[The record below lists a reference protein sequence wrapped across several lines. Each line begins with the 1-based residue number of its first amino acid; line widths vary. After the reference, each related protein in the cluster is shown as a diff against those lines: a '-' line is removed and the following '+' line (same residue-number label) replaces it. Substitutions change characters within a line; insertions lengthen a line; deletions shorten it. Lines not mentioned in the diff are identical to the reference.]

1 MGEPYFFYPFMKHWE
16 TYLQK
21 QNREWFTQLLPDDFL
36 ADRIVIIPCY
46 NEPEIEDTLESVG
59 KCNFPASPT
68 IVLVVINSGVQ
79 SSTESIDQNHK
90 TYQQMLIYASEHSSE
105 QLLFV
110 PVIYENLPRK
120 HAGVGLARKIGMDL
134 AIDYF
139 FRTRNPNGVLIS
151 LDADCTVSS
160 NFMVRISES
169 FSHDKALCCTIHNF
183 HHRVENNDLI
193 IENAI
198 RQYESYLRY
207 FENALR
213 YTGFP
218 YYYHTIGSAF
228 AITADAYVRVGGMGR
243 QQGGEDFYFLQK
255 IFQIGKTELLDDV
268 FVFPMAR
275 FSNRVPFGT
284 GPALQKIIA
293 ENDGLMQVYSFDAFV
308 SLRQF
313 FDLKDSFFGMS
324 QEDILQ
330 QIKTLSPALQQF
342 IAENDILSD
351 IQDCNANSSTLKSFQ
366 KRFFHH
372 FNAFKIIKYLNFAHQ
387 NAFQLESLK
396 INIDKYS
403 KIIGF

>member
-1 MGEPYFFYPFMKHWE
+1 MKHWE

-21 QNREWFTQLLPDDFL
+21 QNREWFIQLLPYEFL
-36 ADRIVIIPCY
+36 AERIVIIPCC
-46 NEPEIEDTLESVG
+46 NEPNIEETLESIC
-59 KCNFPASPT
+59 KCNLPDSPT
-68 IVLVVINSGVQ
+68 IVFVVINSGVQ
-79 SSTESIDQNHK
+79 SCMETIDQNHK
-90 TYQQMLIYASEHSSE
+90 TYRQIQIYASEHSSE
-105 QLLFV
+105 RLLFV

-139 FRTRNPNGVLIS
+139 FRTGNPDGILIS

-169 FSHDKALCCTIHNF
+169 FSRDKKLCCTVHNF
-183 HHRVENNDLI
+183 YHRVENNDPI
-193 IENAI
+193 IKNAI
-198 RQYESYLRY
+198 RQYESYLKY

-213 YTGFP
+213 FTGFP

-228 AITADAYVRVGGMGR
+228 AVSADAYVRVGGMGR

-255 IFQIGKTELLDDV
+255 IFQIGKTEMLDDV

-275 FSNRVPFGT
+275 FSDRVPFGT

-293 ENDGLMQVYSFDAFV
+293 ENDGLMKVYSFDAFV
-308 SLRQF
+308 SLQQF
-313 FDLKDSFFGMS
+313 FDLKDSFFGES
-324 QEDILQ
+324 QELISQRIKILH
-330 QIKTLSPALQQF
+330 PALQQF
-342 IAENDILSD
+342 IAENDILTD
-351 IQDCNANSSTLKSFQ
+351 IQDCNDNSSTLKSFQ

-387 NAFQLESLK
+387 NAFQLEPLE

-403 KIIGF
+403 KIIGL